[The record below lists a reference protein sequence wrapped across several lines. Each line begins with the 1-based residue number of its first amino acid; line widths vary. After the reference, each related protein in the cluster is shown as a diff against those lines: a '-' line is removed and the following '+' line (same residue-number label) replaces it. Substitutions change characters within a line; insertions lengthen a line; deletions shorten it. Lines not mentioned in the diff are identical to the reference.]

1 MSTGTDK
8 RKSVPVAGLAAEAL
22 EPAGHVGD
30 ARRRDDV
37 RQPRN
42 ALTRLLKLRN
52 VPVRDVQDI
61 KRP

>member
-1 MSTGTDK
+1 MTE
-8 RKSVPVAGLAAEAL
+8 REKSVLGGLAAEAL

-61 KRP
+61 KRS